1 MLDPVLSNEESRD
14 KSLVLGDDDDREL
27 HVRMRG

>member
-14 KSLVLGDDDDREL
+14 KSLVLGDDDDDEL
-27 HVRMRG
+27 HVRV